1 MEWWRQRRSDFP
13 VNSMD
18 DLSEQIRNLINAG
31 RYRIRL
37 HAVRHMIEEGFD
49 ERNLLEAASGTLRV
63 VEEYPAESRCLVL
76 GYFHF
81 TPGAASPLHIVCDL
95 SDERLVDIV
104 TAYIPQSPW
113 WRSPTQRERK
123 K

>member
-1 MEWWRQRRSDFP
+1 
-13 VNSMD
+13 MD
-18 DLSEQIRNLINAG
+18 TLSGQVRDLINAG

-49 ERNLLEAASGTLRV
+49 ERNLLEAASGKLRI
-63 VEEYPAESRCLVL
+63 VEVYPAESRCLVL

-81 TPGAASPLHIVCDL
+81 TPSAASPLHFVCDM
-95 SDERLVDIV
+95 SDERVVDIV
-104 TAYIPQSPW
+104 TAYIPQPPW
-113 WRSPTQRERK
+113 WRSPTHRETK